1 MERVVLVDE
10 NNNEIGIEEKMRAH
24 AEGKLHRAF
33 SIFIFDSDE
42 KLLLQKRAQT
52 KYHSGGLW
60 SNTACGHPRPGE
72 SITEA
77 ARRRLRDEMNF
88 DCEIQEV
95 FSFIYREQ
103 FENTLIEHEYDHV
116 FKGQFNGEPVPNAQ
130 EVEEY
135 RWISLGELRKDLQRN
150 PDAYT
155 AWLKIAMSQTNL
167 QELIG

>member
-1 MERVVLVDE
+1 MERVILVDE
-10 NNNEIGIEEKMRAH
+10 NNNEIGVEEKMRAH

-72 SITEA
+72 TITEA
-77 ARRRLRDEMNF
+77 ARRRLREEMNF

-95 FSFIYREQ
+95 FSFIYRAQ

-130 EVEEY
+130 EVEEC
-135 RWISLGELRKDLQRN
+135 RWISLVELRKDLQRN
-150 PDAYT
+150 PQAYT
-155 AWLKIAMSQTNL
+155 AWLRIAMSQMDL
-167 QELIG
+167 PELIG